1 MPRLAE
7 GTDRILGEGAMQAL
21 KDAQQLEKAGRKIL
35 HFEIGQPDFPTPEH
49 IKRAGIQAITDG
61 FTRYTLT
68 TGIPELKG
76 AIQDEIQLSRGFTPD
91 LDRVVVLP
99 GVKPGIYLSMVAVC
113 NPKDEVI
120 YPDPGF
126 PTYGSLCKYIG
137 VKSIPIQL
145 KEENGF
151 QMDSGDIADRISS
164 KTKLIIL
171 NSPHNPTGSV
181 MTKRG
186 LEDIVKIAEE
196 YDCFILSDEI
206 YSKFVYDSDF
216 HSPASYDKAEE
227 RTILLDGFSKSYSMT
242 GWRLGYLIGPRSFV
256 EKLETLIINAFTCT
270 SEFIQRAG
278 VAALKGLQE
287 DQIEMV
293 NVFRKRRDRIVEG
306 LNRIPG
312 ITCQIPQGAFY
323 AWPNITKTHMS
334 SKKMAHYLLHDAG
347 VSCLPG
353 TAFGA
358 GGEGYLRFS
367 YATSMETIDEALDS
381 IKEAVGR
388 LSTRQE

>member
-7 GTDRILGEGAMQAL
+7 GTNRILGEGAMQAL
-21 KDAQQLEKAGRKIL
+21 KDAQQLERQGRRIL

-49 IKRAGIQAITDG
+49 IKDAGIQAITDG
-61 FTRYTLT
+61 FTKYTLT

-76 AIQDEIQLSRGFTPD
+76 AIQDEIQLSRGFTPE
-91 LDRVVVLP
+91 LDRIVVLP
-99 GVKPGIYLSMVAVC
+99 GVKPGIYLSMAAIC

-126 PTYGSLCKYIG
+126 PTYGSLCQYIG
-137 VKSIPIQL
+137 VKPIPIQL

-151 QMDSGDIADRISS
+151 QMDSGDIADRVSS
-164 KTKLIIL
+164 KTKLIVL

-181 MTKRG
+181 ITKRG
-186 LEDIVKIAEE
+186 LEGIVKIAEE

-216 HSPASYDKAEE
+216 LSPASYDKAEE

-242 GWRLGYLIGPRSFV
+242 GWRLGYLIGPRFV
-256 EKLETLIINAFTCT
+256 VDKLETLVINAFTCT

-278 VAALKGLQE
+278 VAALKGPQGN
-287 DQIEMV
+287 QIEMV
-293 NVFRKRRDRIVEG
+293 SVFRNRRDRIVEG
-306 LNRIPG
+306 LNRVPG
-312 ITCQIPQGAFY
+312 FTCQIPQGAFY
-323 AWPNITKTHMS
+323 AWPNITKTRMS
-334 SKKMAHYLLHDAG
+334 SKKMAQYLLHEAG

-358 GGEGYLRFS
+358 AGEGYLRFS
-367 YATSMETIDEALDS
+367 YATSLETINEAMNS
-381 IKEAVGR
+381 INEAVTKLGI
-388 LSTRQE
+388 